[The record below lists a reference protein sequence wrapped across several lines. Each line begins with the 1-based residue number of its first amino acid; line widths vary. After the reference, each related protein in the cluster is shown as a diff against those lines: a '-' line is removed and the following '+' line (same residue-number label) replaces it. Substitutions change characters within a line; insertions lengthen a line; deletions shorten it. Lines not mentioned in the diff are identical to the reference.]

1 MFPSPHAGEY
11 LLNEKS
17 PLSGTAPRSSI
28 TMLGEMTAAETTLD
42 RETEAGRVVD
52 WRRAALERAGYDTS
66 SASKIAARAD
76 VDLHYAVDLLRS
88 GCPAET
94 ALQILL

>member
-1 MFPSPHAGEY
+1 
-11 LLNEKS
+11 
-17 PLSGTAPRSSI
+17 
-28 TMLGEMTAAETTLD
+28 MLGEMTAAESTLD

-76 VDLHYAVDLLRS
+76 VDLHYAVDLVRS
-88 GCPAET
+88 GCPPET
-94 ALQILL
+94 ALEILL